1 MVPTF
6 EPDSRLRGAL
16 NSVLVQAPP
25 PDVMQIAVVDD
36 GSQTDD
42 VHRWVRDVDPTG
54 RVEVFRHETRLGL
67 AGNWNRA
74 IDRARGEL
82 IHLLHQD
89 DFVLPGFYDR
99 VTRGFSATPAVG
111 MAFCRARI
119 VDGLDRRI
127 KLSSRLQWLPGVLS
141 AWLRKIGV
149 RQRIQTPSALV
160 HRRVYEQL
168 GGFRTDLRQALDWEM
183 WVRIAAHHQVWYEPR
198 CLAVYRRHQANE
210 SARLSCQGGV
220 WPDMI
225 RAIEI
230 IAASLPDDIR
240 AETLEACVLWHV
252 SSALR
257 SAERLIAAG
266 GIDHAATTIGFLPDL
281 LRLLDRP
288 LAALAA
294 TRRIEAARTAL
305 IRHPQRHS
313 HDTRRA
319 A

>member
-6 EPDSRLRGAL
+6 QPDGRLRTAL
-16 NSVLVQAPP
+16 ASVLSQPLPRAAVQ
-25 PDVMQIAVVDD
+25 ITVVDD

-42 VHRWVRDVDPTG
+42 VERWVRDVDPGG
-54 RVEVFRHETRLGL
+54 RVEVVRHDTRLGL

-74 IDRARGEL
+74 IALARGEL
-82 IHLLHQD
+82 VHLLHQD
-89 DFVLPGFYDR
+89 DYVLPGFYDR
-99 VTRGFSATPAVG
+99 VARGFTATSDSG
-111 MAFCRARI
+111 MAFCRTRI
-119 VDGLDRRI
+119 VDGMDRPI
-127 KLSSRLQWLPGVLS
+127 KVSSRLQWLPGVLS
-141 AWLRKIGV
+141 GWLRNIGV
-149 RQRIQTPSALV
+149 RQRIQTPSAIV
-160 HRRVYEQL
+160 RRQVYERV
-168 GGFRTDLRQALDWEM
+168 GGFRTDLQQALDWEM
-183 WVRIAAHHQVWYEPR
+183 WVRIAAHYPVWYEPR

-210 SARLSCQGGV
+210 SARLSFQGTV

-230 IAASLPDDIR
+230 NAASLPDDIR
-240 AETLEACVLWHV
+240 AETLEDCVLWHV

-266 GIDHAATTIGFLPDL
+266 AIDHAATTIGFLPDL

-294 TRRIEAARTAL
+294 TRRIEAARTSL
-305 IRHPQRHS
+305 IHNSR
-313 HDTRRA
+313 TARRA